1 MQDIKKTL
9 INYWN
14 LAIFAALFTTATA
27 FAQDSASVANPEL
40 AITEQPAAISIA
52 EKDKPV
58 TITFAAQKGEETVSY
73 QWFKSADGSTEN
85 AEAIE
90 GANEGLFST
99 DVFTEQEIRYYFC
112 VATVGE
118 ETVTSDVAAV
128 AYTGLPV
135 LYLNTEVSMEEI
147 THDAYVFGDMK
158 LVYGNDSADF
168 TYTFS
173 KVKKGEKKEGIK
185 GRGNTT
191 WLMDKKG
198 YAIKF
203 DKKQSLFGLPAAK
216 KWCIIAN
223 YADKTLLRNVYAS
236 LLAKNIFNAEWNP
249 SFRPVEVVWNG
260 VYQGN
265 YILCE
270 RNTVS
275 AGRVDVQD
283 ISDYSEDNIGSGDF
297 VDKNGDELV
306 DLFDGGFIL
315 EIDGWRDSPFWFE
328 SEKAKAPVALK
339 DPDEVSEYIQEHVRT
354 IVQTAE
360 NFLYAENFKDTT
372 DGWRKFF
379 DEKSVIDWFFVN
391 EIARNHDAKD
401 FSSIY
406 KFYSPADGKL
416 HYGPIWDFDVG
427 FGNDGDGEVAAV
439 TGWYVKNGFWTIR
452 MFEDSLFVHNVIERW
467 NEQKEA
473 LNASVQDM
481 FLSLASSDSVSAECN
496 FMKWD
501 ILGKKVHTNS
511 AGYEERLT
519 YKSEV
524 DYMKTWVEER
534 IAWIDNALKNS
545 FFISYDLDGG
555 TLATPNRNVFLSEDT
570 EPFTLNNPTKEGFVF
585 AGWTGTGIEGL
596 SESVEVTDDGAGN
609 KSFKANWK
617 VDISTFD
624 VSFAQSDLVYS
635 GAALTPDVVVSQGE
649 TVLVANTDYVVSFAD
664 NLNAGEATVTITGIG
679 NYVGELE
686 KTFTIAPKPVTL
698 TVADTSKMFGE
709 SDPEFGFAVEGL
721 VERDGAV
728 EELKD
733 VELARE
739 EGEDLGEY
747 AISAVVNAES
757 NPNYAVTVE
766 NGKFTI
772 APNTTEIVVT
782 ITGHK
787 DSVVYDGEEHSVSG
801 FDMVS
806 SVEAYSVDFVTYNG
820 DSAVAGADAKI
831 YSMGLADSNFANTSV
846 NYTNVT
852 FAIEDGKLEVLPK
865 PVSLT
870 IANASKTY
878 GEEDPEF
885 TYTTE
890 GLLTFNE
897 VEDSLKNVTLTR
909 EEGANVGEYAIT
921 ATVDAD
927 SNANYAVTVNNGVFT
942 INPDTLTKVVVT
954 IKGHKDSVVYN
965 SGKQTATGFDFTSS
979 VEDYTIDLINFT
991 GDSTAAG
998 TNVGTYAMGLAAGQ
1012 FASATNNYTNVEFK
1026 VTDGSLKITPK
1037 AITLTADSIS
1047 KAYGSKDPELT
1058 YTVEGTEDT
1067 LKNVTLKR
1075 KAGEDAGE
1083 YEIKASIETHAN
1095 PNFVVTVKNSAF
1107 TIKPYSEK
1115 IVVTV
1120 TGKKDTVEYDSKK
1133 HKVDGYELSTTS
1145 DLYSVKFVN
1154 FKNYATVS
1162 GIEAGSY
1169 PMGLKAEDF
1178 KNTSANFSNVVF
1190 EVVDGG
1196 LTIVKK
1202 EEENK
1207 EENKDKDKDKDALFA
1222 SRTIA
1227 SALTVSASNR
1237 NIQVN
1242 STMVGKPY
1250 AVVDMQGVVVRM
1262 GRVESASFEIPV
1274 SKSGVYMVRVGSL
1287 AQRVNIK

>member
-90 GANEGLFST
+90 GANEGSFST

-135 LYLNTEVSMEEI
+135 LYVNTPKGVEITSKEDWTKKTFLTLRDAGKADWNFEDVQTSIRGRGNSTWEQDKKPYALKLNDKREIMGMSKHKRWVLTANYLDNSFLKNHIAFFLSKNLKMDYTVKGKYVNLVFNGVYRGLYWLGEAIKVDKARVNIYDGEDGMTDNQDKDLLIEMDNHYDEIVKFTSSIREMPYMVKNDDYFYDEDNDNNMTSGGYARIKRFQDKIKALEKLLYPDYVDGMNTNDCAAPDEAYTKVIDVKSWAKFWLINEIMDNTELNEPKSAYFTYVHKDEGDVFKAGPAWDFDAGALTDNAPVKLDTSIYYNALFKSPLFISALEEVWEEYKSMIDASKINAEI
-147 THDAYVFGDMK
+147 DLMRDTLKVAAKVDSLRWGVHLDLSGIERPDYDAYVDFLKSSLDNKFAVVSDYISALPQKETISPK
-158 LVYGNDSADF
+158 LALATDTFEYNGAENKPAVLITDEGNEL
-168 TYTFS
+168 
-173 KVKKGEKKEGIK
+173 VEGEDYVI
-185 GRGNTT
+185 T
-191 WLMDKKG
+191 
-198 YAIKF
+198 
-203 DKKQSLFGLPAAK
+203 
-216 KWCIIAN
+216 
-223 YADKTLLRNVYAS
+223 YADNIDAGTARA
-236 LLAKNIFNAEWNP
+236 IFN
-249 SFRPVEVVWNG
+249 
-260 VYQGN
+260 
-265 YILCE
+265 
-270 RNTVS
+270 
-275 AGRVDVQD
+275 
-283 ISDYSEDNIGSGDF
+283 
-297 VDKNGDELV
+297 
-306 DLFDGGFIL
+306 
-315 EIDGWRDSPFWFE
+315 
-328 SEKAKAPVALK
+328 
-339 DPDEVSEYIQEHVRT
+339 
-354 IVQTAE
+354 
-360 NFLYAENFKDTT
+360 
-372 DGWRKFF
+372 
-379 DEKSVIDWFFVN
+379 
-391 EIARNHDAKD
+391 
-401 FSSIY
+401 
-406 KFYSPADGKL
+406 
-416 HYGPIWDFDVG
+416 
-427 FGNDGDGEVAAV
+427 
-439 TGWYVKNGFWTIR
+439 
-452 MFEDSLFVHNVIERW
+452 
-467 NEQKEA
+467 
-473 LNASVQDM
+473 
-481 FLSLASSDSVSAECN
+481 
-496 FMKWD
+496 
-501 ILGKKVHTNS
+501 
-511 AGYEERLT
+511 
-519 YKSEV
+519 
-524 DYMKTWVEER
+524 
-534 IAWIDNALKNS
+534 
-545 FFISYDLDGG
+545 
-555 TLATPNRNVFLSEDT
+555 
-570 EPFTLNNPTKEGFVF
+570 
-585 AGWTGTGIEGL
+585 
-596 SESVEVTDDGAGN
+596 
-609 KSFKANWK
+609 
-617 VDISTFD
+617 
-624 VSFAQSDLVYS
+624 
-635 GAALTPDVVVSQGE
+635 
-649 TVLVANTDYVVSFAD
+649 
-664 NLNAGEATVTITGIG
+664 GIG
-679 NYVGELE
+679 NYAGWQELP
-686 KTFTIAPKPVTL
+686 FTITPKPATVYVIDTL
-698 TVADTSKMFGE
+698 KMYGE
-709 SDPEFGFAVEGL
+709 SDPELPYRVEGL
-721 VERDGAV
+721 VERDGV
-728 EELKD
+728 MET
-733 VELARE
+733 
-739 EGEDLGEY
+739 
-747 AISAVVNAES
+747 VVNLELFRAPGDTVGIYGISTAWSMIPNS
-757 NPNYAVTVE
+757 NYDLKAIPGWFRIVPDSTEILVTV
-766 NGKFTI
+766 
-772 APNTTEIVVT
+772 
-782 ITGHK
+782 TGHK
-787 DSVVYDGEEHSVSG
+787 DSLVYDGTEQSVSG

-806 SVEAYSVDFVTYNG
+806 NREAYSVDFVKYTG
-820 DSAVAGADAKI
+820 DSTVTGTNAGTYA
-831 YSMGLADSNFANTSV
+831 MGLADSNFANTSK
-846 NYTNVT
+846 NYSNVS
-852 FAIEDGKLEVLPK
+852 FVIDDGKLEILPK

-897 VEDSLKNVTLTR
+897 VEDSLKNVTLSR
-909 EEGANVGEYAIT
+909 EEGSDAGEYAIT
-921 ATVDAD
+921 ANVDAD
-927 SNANYAVTVNNGVFT
+927 SNANYAVKVNNGVFT
-942 INPDTLTKVVVT
+942 INPDTTKIVVT

-965 SGKQTATGFDFTSS
+965 SSKQSATGFDFTSS
-979 VEDYTIDLINFT
+979 IENYTIDLINFT
-991 GDSTAAG
+991 GDSIADG
-998 TNVGTYAMGLAAGQ
+998 TNVGTYAMGLVDSN
-1012 FASATNNYTNVEFK
+1012 FANASNNYTNVEFNV

-1047 KAYGSKDPELT
+1047 KVYGSKDPELT

-1145 DLYSVKFVN
+1145 DLYSLEFVN
-1154 FKNYATVS
+1154 FKSYAVAS
-1162 GIEAGSY
+1162 GTEAGTYS
-1169 PMGLKAEDF
+1169 MGLKAEDF
-1178 KNTSANFSNVVF
+1178 KNTSANFSNIVF
-1190 EVVDGG
+1190 EVADGG
-1196 LTIVKK
+1196 LTITKK

-1250 AVVDMQGVVVRM
+1250 AVFDMQGVVVRM